1 MEKDKLAYL
10 RGIFMSISSLVDFT
24 VDVEK
29 GREPVILQLADP
41 QIIDS
46 RQLRFPERLGDV
58 QIDIWDTHRDYE
70 RCYKYLEEIIRE
82 TNPDFIFIV
91 GDLIYGEFDDK
102 GTALLK
108 FIEFMESFK
117 IPWAPVFG
125 NHDGETRK
133 GIDWVCE
140 QLHNAEYCLF
150 KQRELIGNSN
160 YTVGITQDGKLL
172 RVFYLMDTNDYGTS
186 PRITLDNGH
195 STTKM
200 GLQPDQI
207 EWYRNSIKE
216 IKTVYPDV
224 KFSFAFHAAIYAF
237 CDAFKKYGVGF
248 ENEEAVNIDA
258 LSNKDE
264 SDFGYIGLNNK
275 LRWYWDRDYVV
286 WDDIKAFGVDSVFV
300 GHVHEYSSSIVYE
313 GVRLQYGQKS
323 SEYCDCNWIQN
334 DKLVHKGIL
343 FDSPSVV
350 GGNVMPL
357 DENGNFVNPH
367 IYYCKTAGGQFDFSK
382 LK

>member
-1 MEKDKLAYL
+1 MD
-10 RGIFMSISSLVDFT
+10 FTNLVDFT

-58 QIDIWDTHRDYE
+58 EIDIWDTHRDYE

-82 TNPDFIFIV
+82 TKPDFIFIV

-108 FIEFMESFK
+108 FVEFMESFK

-125 NHDGETRK
+125 NHDGETQK
-133 GIDWVCE
+133 GINWVCE
-140 QLHNAEYCLF
+140 QYEKAEHCLF
-150 KQRELIGNSN
+150 KQRTLTGNSN

-200 GLQPDQI
+200 GLQSDQI
-207 EWYRNSIKE
+207 EWYRSSIKK
-216 IKTVYPDV
+216 IKAVCPDV
-224 KFSFAFHAAIYAF
+224 KLSFAFHVAIYAF
-237 CDAFKKYGVGF
+237 CDAYKKYGVEFG
-248 ENEEAVNIDA
+248 NESAVNIDA
-258 LSNKDE
+258 IPNKPIE
-264 SDFGYIGLNNK
+264 DFGYIGPDNK
-275 LRWYWDRDYVV
+275 PRWYWDSDYTV
-286 WDDIKAFGVDSVFV
+286 WNDIKSFGVDSVFA
-300 GHVHEYSSSIVYE
+300 GHVHHYSSSIVHE

-323 SEYCDCNWIQN
+323 SEYCDCNWIEN
-334 DKLVHKGIL
+334 NKLVCHGIS
-343 FDSPSVV
+343 FTNPSVV
-350 GGNVMPL
+350 GGDVML
-357 DENGNFVNPH
+357 LGEKGEFSESY
-367 IYYCKTAGGQFDFSK
+367 IYYCKNAGGQVDFTK
-382 LK
+382 IG